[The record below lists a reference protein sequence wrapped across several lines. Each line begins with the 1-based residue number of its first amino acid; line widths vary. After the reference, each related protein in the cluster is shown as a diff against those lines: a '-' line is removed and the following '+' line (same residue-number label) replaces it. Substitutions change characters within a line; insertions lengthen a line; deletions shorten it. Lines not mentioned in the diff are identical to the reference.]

1 MHVSFARVQNFIAC
15 FMVPAIWLFYV
26 PRFFMILPKTLT
38 SFMTFEHND
47 CQSLDISR
55 AIFLKLAP
63 LIRSQGSNFNQIV
76 IVFNSSISFI
86 FHSGWGT
93 SWGMEGYIMMSRKKD
108 NQCGIT
114 NHAVYLPCEVP
125 DWREIFDS
133 FHNTVLVHVICPDI
147 SSIKRTLFQNEYD
160 VYCFY

>member
-1 MHVSFARVQNFIAC
+1 
-15 FMVPAIWLFYV
+15 
-26 PRFFMILPKTLT
+26 
-38 SFMTFEHND
+38 MTFEHND

-76 IVFNSSISFI
+76 IVLNSSISFI
-86 FHSGWGT
+86 FHSGWDT
-93 SWGMEGYIMMSRKKD
+93 SWGKEDYIMMSRNKD

-114 NHAVYLPCEVP
+114 NHAVYLPCEVPDWRKMFCVGFRIGGKSATLCGIP